1 MMGYGYENAAG
12 DRISALIDM
21 INGGGPGRSGGTFEG
36 GGILS
41 LLANAVAKP
50 YGSVRERPGH
60 TPMGAVAAPM
70 DVLRPV
76 ARPVATGASV
86 APVETTA
93 FSESQPFERS
103 FETEAAAPRYL
114 TEDEAAR
121 LAELDE
127 SIAPPD
133 LLSFFNGLP
142 AGAPLSP
149 QESMILDALL
159 ASASFNPEV
168 QARRGL
174 NRVSTAPSA
183 SLRPKLRP
191 DAGITI
197 PPYTLALQDQPV
209 AEPSTAPLVS
219 LRPKLR
225 PDAALTFPAPT
236 DAPSDTFTFPPTAD
250 LTFPAPTDAPSDT
263 FTFPP
268 LQGRPIPPLV
278 PSPTDIP
285 TAPATAYESL
295 GEPTLFTQDQLDAMS
310 PEMRRM
316 AEEHNREN
324 APLVAEAFRV
334 PAFPLVSLR
343 PKPRPDGLGSEP
355 AGIPAALPAAETAAL
370 FSSLRPKPRPA
381 APLEPRPAAPLEPR
395 PAAPPAAET
404 AGADTLPPV
413 PDGAT
418 RVPFGNTAFDV
429 IGNRVFYAR
438 DTKNAFAG
446 DELPSDAPRHDVII
460 ALSLLAGKDGPTRVP
475 FGDTAF
481 DVFPD
486 GTAVYAKDGRLALVG
501 DPLTPIDH
509 IYDEVIKLAAQR
521 R

>member
-1 MMGYGYENAAG
+1 VE
-12 DRISALIDM
+12 
-21 INGGGPGRSGGTFEG
+21 
-36 GGILS
+36 
-41 LLANAVAKP
+41 
-50 YGSVRERPGH
+50 ERPSLPGLAGEGYR
-60 TPMGAVAAPM
+60 GAIS
-70 DVLRPV
+70 RP
-76 ARPVATGASV
+76 AATGGRRFM
-86 APVETTA
+86 E
-93 FSESQPFERS
+93 
-103 FETEAAAPRYL
+103 
-114 TEDEAAR
+114 ED
-121 LAELDE
+121 LAVLGNLH
-127 SIAPPD
+127 PD
-133 LLSFFNGLP
+133 LAALFIGMRP
-142 AGAPLSP
+142 GDPLSP
-149 QESMILDALL
+149 QQAMFLDA
-159 ASASFNPEV
+159 
-168 QARRGL
+168 ARVGFD
-174 NRVSTAPSA
+174 APSA
-183 SLRPKLRP
+183 TPAVPLPLQ
-191 DAGITI
+191 G
-197 PPYTLALQDQPV
+197 PPVPA
-209 AEPSTAPLVS
+209 
-219 LRPKLR
+219 
-225 PDAALTFPAPT
+225 PDAALT
-236 DAPSDTFTFPPTAD
+236 
-250 LTFPAPTDAPSDT
+250 L
-263 FTFPP
+263 PP
-268 LQGRPIPPLV
+268 LQGPPVPPLV
-278 PSPTDIP
+278 PPPTDIP
-285 TAPATAYESL
+285 AAPATAYESL
-295 GEPTLFTQDQLDAMS
+295 GEPTLYTQDELDAMS
-310 PEMRRM
+310 PDMRRM